1 MVTTWRSGTS
11 LDSLILI
18 LVSVTLS
25 AVAQIAFKFGVSSDP
40 GDGARALLGPLAKL
54 VTPGVLVG
62 LGLYAIGTIL
72 WLTALGRV
80 DLSQAYPFVGVGFAL
95 TTLAGSRS
103 AETERTIPLRRGI
116 TRLEHAAR

>member
-1 MVTTWRSGTS
+1 MA

-25 AVAQIAFKFGVSSDP
+25 AVAQIAFKFGVSSEP
-40 GDGARALLGPLAKL
+40 GDGARVLLGPLAKL

>member
-1 MVTTWRSGTS
+1 
-11 LDSLILI
+11 
-18 LVSVTLS
+18 VSVTLS

-72 WLTALGRV
+72 RLTALGRV
-80 DLSQAYPFVGVGFAL
+80 DLSPGLSIRRRRLCGDDARRLVAIR
-95 TTLAGSRS
+95 GS
-103 AETERTIPLRRGI
+103 TF
-116 TRLEHAAR
+116 H